1 MVTPLLQDDLYAG
14 IGPRFIKRQNHNAG
28 ISRIKDGLGIAP
40 LRATGG
46 PPSVISGA
54 AAPQTDP
61 SPGLF
66 DLPASGEGMLSSL
79 AAQTDS
85 VSPLTAGLADQGQD
99 PTPLHLLQAGQLNL
113 RRHLQGAAAQ
123 SRLLQ
128 AAANPRR
135 TQGGFGMQFTAAS
148 IDLLG

>member
-1 MVTPLLQDDLYAG
+1 MVTLLQQDDLYAG
-14 IGPRFIKRQNHNAG
+14 IGPRFIKRQNHSAG
-28 ISRIKDGLGIAP
+28 TARVKDGLGIAP

-46 PPSVISGA
+46 PPSVIADA
-54 AAPQTDP
+54 ATFRADS

-66 DLPASGEGMLSSL
+66 DLPTSGTGMLSSL
-79 AAQTDS
+79 GAQTNS
-85 VSPLTAGLADQGQD
+85 VSPLTAGLSREGD
-99 PTPLHLLQAGQLNL
+99 PPALHILQAGQLNL
-113 RRHLQGAAAQ
+113 RRHLQGSASQ

-135 TQGGFGMQFTAAS
+135 TQGGFGMQFSAAS

>member
-1 MVTPLLQDDLYAG
+1 MVTLLQQDELHAA
-14 IGPRFIKRQNHNAG
+14 IGPRFIKRLNHSAG
-28 ISRIKDGLGIAP
+28 TARVKDGLGIAP

-46 PPSVISGA
+46 PPAVSPASSAVQA
-54 AAPQTDP
+54 DP

-66 DLPASGEGMLSSL
+66 DLPASGTGMLSSL

-85 VSPLTAGLADQGQD
+85 VSPLTPGLAEEEN
-99 PTPLHLLQAGQLNL
+99 PPALHALQTGALNL
-113 RRHLQGAAAQ
+113 RRHLQQSGNQ

-128 AAANPRR
+128 ASASPRR
-135 TQGGFGMQFTAAS
+135 TQGGFALQFSAAT

>member
-14 IGPRFIKRQNHNAG
+14 IGPRYIKRLNHNAG
-28 ISRIKDGLGIAP
+28 TSRVKDGLGIAP

-46 PPSVISGA
+46 PPAVIAGA
-54 AAPQTDP
+54 NAAQADP

-66 DLPASGEGMLSSL
+66 DLPTNGTGMLSRL
-79 AAQTDS
+79 GAQTDS
-85 VSPLTAGLADQGQD
+85 VSPLTAGLAREDE
-99 PTPLHLLQAGQLNL
+99 TPALHALQAGQLNL

-135 TQGGFGMQFTAAS
+135 SQGGFALQFAAAS